1 MYDLLI
7 DIPAVNVIF
16 IKINGDE
23 NGLKQNYFVFL
34 LNQTRSGHH
43 MNNYTLYI
51 NSRVQLRLV
60 VVWSH
65 PVLFIVC

>member
-43 MNNYTLYI
+43 MNNYKQNKTCVAKQILQI
-51 NSRVQLRLV
+51 ES
-60 VVWSH
+60 S
-65 PVLFIVC
+65 ICK

>member
-1 MYDLLI
+1 MYDLCI

-60 VVWSH
+60 V
-65 PVLFIVC
+65 LFIVC